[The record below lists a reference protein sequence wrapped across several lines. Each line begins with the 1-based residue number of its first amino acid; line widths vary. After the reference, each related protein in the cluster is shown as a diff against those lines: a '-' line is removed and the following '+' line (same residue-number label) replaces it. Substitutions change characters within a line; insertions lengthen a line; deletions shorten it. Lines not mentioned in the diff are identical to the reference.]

1 MASLVEV
8 NKTLESIKG
17 DTTNLNNNFEAWYK
31 SMERSKGDELERERE
46 RMRLMRTM
54 MAGMGAGAAVG
65 GRGRSGGAGGGGP
78 LGGLKI
84 PKGLNPAN
92 WPLWAQ
98 VLSGSLLLKYG
109 LKTADILSGGPLR
122 RAGEKAG
129 QKIVDAYDRRA
140 EKKAKL
146 ALMAKVTDLEAR
158 LAAQRG
164 AGVLT
169 DVEAQADAATAKA
182 AELRASR
189 YVPVVKT
196 PPLRTISSLP
206 ARVSSPE
213 ASTSTPK
220 LLSPAV
226 DGSAR
231 QPALDAAVRAT
242 AVPSLPGQS
251 IDVRQ
256 VFQTAGLNTHAR
268 PLVSALSDAKLDPS
282 QAQALESKYD
292 GKFHV
297 NKDGKVIFRKPDG
310 TFSANSAKALDE
322 LSKSPTVV
330 TNPAAAPKVGPA
342 RYADPGMGPERGRGS
357 KFDRYLRYGNYAS
370 IEGALGEAA
379 LGGSKLAQTGSATSR
394 ILAGTGR
401 MLLSNA
407 FMTFGFAVTGTP
419 VGLGSAPSEVM
430 DAHEYGIYES
440 LRKGDLAGAKKAL
453 KQLKS
458 MGDIYH
464 PRESQEL
471 LMKMS
476 DGDFDL
482 FGKYWMG
489 YYKTEAGVK
498 GTRSYNRMRKP
509 QRDKRMSSAL
519 QRYQEAFDENVA
531 SGGNGSNINIGQ
543 IVNGAHDTG
552 SRGSGSGMNFRGN
565 LVSEDVNLQ
574 LKNNA
579 MEGNAYP

>member
-78 LGGLKI
+78 LGGLKV

-98 VLSGSLLLKYG
+98 ILSGSLLLKYG
-109 LKTADILSGGPLR
+109 IKTVDLLSGGPFR
-122 RAGEKAG
+122 RFGIKQGEKIQGAL
-129 QKIVDAYDRRA
+129 DRRA
-140 EKKAKL
+140 EAKKL
-146 ALMAKVTDLEAR
+146 AEAERKLAEMEAK

-169 DVEAQADAATAKA
+169 DVEAQADAAAAKA

-189 YVPVVKT
+189 YVPLVNT
-196 PPLRTISSLP
+196 PPARAISNLP
-206 ARVSSPE
+206 ARVSSPQI
-213 ASTSTPK
+213 TSAVPK
-220 LLSPAV
+220 LQAPTV
-226 DGSAR
+226 DGPATN
-231 QPALDAAVRAT
+231 PALDAAVKAT
-242 AVPSLPGQS
+242 VVPTLPGQS
-251 IDVRQ
+251 IDVGQ
-256 VFQTAGLNTHAR
+256 VFQSADLNTNAR
-268 PLVSALSDAKLDPS
+268 PLVSALLDAKLDPG
-282 QAQALESKYD
+282 QVQALESKYG

-310 TFSANSAKALDE
+310 TFSANTAKALDE

-330 TNPAAAPKVGPA
+330 TKPAAAPKPGTPQF
-342 RYADPGMGPERGRGS
+342 ADQGMGPERGRGS
-357 KFDRYLRYGNYAS
+357 RYLRGLNAFS
-370 IEGALGEAA
+370 IEGAAGETA
-379 LGGSKLAQTGSATSR
+379 LGLSKLAQTGSATQR

-401 MLLSNA
+401 ALLSNA

-419 VGLGSAPSEVM
+419 AGLGSSPSEVM
-430 DAHEYGIYES
+430 DAYEYGIYES

-453 KQLKS
+453 KQLKD
-458 MGDIYH
+458 MGHGI

-476 DGDFDL
+476 DAEFSL
-482 FGKYWMG
+482 FGNYWMG
-489 YYKTEAGVK
+489 YYNTESRVEN
-498 GTRSYNRMRKP
+498 TRNYNRMRRP

-543 IVNGAHDTG
+543 IVNGTQPTG
-552 SRGSGSGMNFRGN
+552 SRGSGSAMNFGGS
-565 LVSEDVNLQ
+565 LVSEDTNLM

-579 MEGNAYP
+579 MEGDAYP